1 MFKGDKNITNRLA
14 AAAGFVRRGSRVCD
28 VGTDHAYL
36 PIFLCKAGI
45 ADRALA
51 TDINRG
57 PCERAAENVRLHN
70 CSDKIEVRQAD
81 GLDLAADF
89 DPTDIIVCG
98 MGGELIR
105 DIILRSC
112 LTKKSGVRLILQ
124 PMTKATAL
132 RKALYA
138 NGFTIVGES
147 LAKDDRIY
155 QIICAEYTGEKSAIS
170 DTQALLGPVN
180 INNKGALFYEFVDL
194 NIAIGSRVVE
204 QKRSHNIP
212 CEKEEAVLS
221 ELERIAREK
230 TEEAL

>member
-57 PCERAAENVRLHN
+57 PCERAAENVRLHK

-105 DIILRSC
+105 DIILRSQ
-112 LTKKSGVRLILQ
+112 LTRNSNVRLILQ

-138 NGFTIVGES
+138 NGFTIVGEA

-155 QIICAEYTGEKSAIS
+155 QVICAEYTGQKAAIS
-170 DTQALLGPVN
+170 DTEALLGPVN
-180 INNKGALFYEFVDL
+180 IKERSELFYEFVDF
-194 NIAIGSRVVE
+194 NIAVGERVVKE
-204 QKRSHNIP
+204 KRLHNIP
-212 CEKEEAVLS
+212 CEKEEAVLC
-221 ELERIAREK
+221 ELKRIGRDK